1 MRLAASAREDS
12 TTEGYARHWR
22 EFEGWCDEEGLDPLP
37 ATPQMIFA
45 YPYLSAINS
54 YHADYGFDKPAL
66 GHLVTA
72 ARRGMARGQARCD
85 TRDTRRAREAQPLE
99 PASGRTNRERLALV
113 ARRRPPDGAGARRPK
128 RNYGKNRTPPADER
142 SRNWSAAPA
151 RGVRETGLGALFCEQ
166 GFPPGGGCGGEPA
179 WEPPAPTQ
187 GVPLPGAAS
196 GARQGRVLGAI
207 LHGVVERKRGS
218 RGGDD
223 VDIGGIGWVNVN
235 VDSSFTPDPLVVS
248 DGPGR

>member
-1 MRLAASAREDS
+1 M
-12 TTEGYARHWR
+12 T
-22 EFEGWCDEEGLDPLP
+22 
-37 ATPQMIFA
+37 
-45 YPYLSAINS
+45 
-54 YHADYGFDKPAL
+54 
-66 GHLVTA
+66 
-72 ARRGMARGQARCD
+72 
-85 TRDTRRAREAQPLE
+85 
-99 PASGRTNRERLALV
+99 
-113 ARRRPPDGAGARRPK
+113 RRRPTDGAGARRPK

-151 RGVRETGLGALFCEQ
+151 RGVRETGLEALFCEQ

-179 WEPPAPTQ
+179 WESPAPTQ

-196 GARQGRVLGAI
+196 GARQGRVPPPPRGGGGVGAQSDSAYRLGKVLGAI

-235 VDSSFTPDPLVVS
+235 VDSSFTSDPLVV
-248 DGPGR
+248 